1 MSVLHTIYIAEANCP
16 FENIELEDIETR
28 NNYASKTPTTT
39 FPFLETKEGNISESK
54 AIELYLC
61 SKYKPELLGE
71 SVFEKAK
78 VNQWIEF
85 ASCELNRCVKAII
98 YPIFVMLNLFICS
111 TIKSKHCIDIIT
123 AIFTLIIDKL
133 FQFFCI

>member
-1 MSVLHTIYIAEANCP
+1 MEILHVIKLTGAKVS
-16 FENIELEDIETR
+16 FENIGIGEIEKR
-28 NNYASKTPTTT
+28 NSLVQQTPTTT

-85 ASCELNRCVKAII
+85 ASIEINII
-98 YPIFVMLNLFICS
+98 VFSNLILQ
-111 TIKSKHCIDIIT
+111 I
-123 AIFTLIIDKL
+123 
-133 FQFFCI
+133 